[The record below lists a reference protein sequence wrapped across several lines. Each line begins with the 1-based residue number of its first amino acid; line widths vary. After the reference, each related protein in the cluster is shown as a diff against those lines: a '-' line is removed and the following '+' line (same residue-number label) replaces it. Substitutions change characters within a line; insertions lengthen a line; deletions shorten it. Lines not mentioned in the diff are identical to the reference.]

1 MASPFR
7 QGLLHFPILNPTVS
21 PYHFPKQ
28 LHAPPPDPP
37 LRARIYKPLAPQL
50 SRKLDRQQHEARVE
64 HWKWKWKRNGLKIER
79 GTKLLKDLSTWGIGG
94 PCDYFVQVFNRT
106 QLVSAVRCGKSSKL
120 SKFFLAGK
128 LCDVI
133 VSFKGCRFCQEN
145 EIPFIII
152 GNGSNC
158 LFDDSGFRGCVIL
171 NRIEFLERI
180 EPGIYRV
187 GSGFGFNR
195 LGLQCSNEGFTG
207 LEFAGGIPG
216 TVGGAVYMNAG
227 ANGQRYRR
235 NELNFGYRYSA
246 CQDMNDLAAIVE
258 ATFRLQSSGSAR
270 TRQLEYLERRKLS
283 QPIREKSAGS
293 VFRNPPDDGVSAA
306 KLIEEAGLKGL
317 RVGGAMVSK
326 IHANFFINAGGSTS
340 QDMLDLIDLVKGQ
353 VRRKFDIE
361 LQEEISYIQP
371 CNF

>member
-79 GTKLLKDLSTWGIGG
+79 
-94 PCDYFVQVFNRT
+94 
-106 QLVSAVRCGKSSKL
+106 
-120 SKFFLAGK
+120 
-128 LCDVI
+128 
-133 VSFKGCRFCQEN
+133 GCRFCQEN

-227 ANGQRYRR
+227 ANGQETADVVDSVNILTTEYKLQRYRR